1 MKGREE
7 IDQGVGRT
15 EDEGKERNRGWVRG
29 GGNYS
34 VREQQKE
41 RRRAS
46 RKVGKEKGAEKTK
59 KKG

>member
-1 MKGREE
+1 M
-7 IDQGVGRT
+7 GRT

-41 RRRAS
+41 RVERRAS
-46 RKVGKEKGAEKTK
+46 RKVGKEKGAERL
-59 KKG
+59 KGRDDSSELGKL